1 MNCIFTL
8 ALVAAAG
15 CLGYVVGRRV
25 GYEEAVSQGRAGWHS
40 GG

>member
-15 CLGYVVGRRV
+15 YIGYVVGRRR
-25 GYEEAVSQGRAGWHS
+25 GYEEAMSKGRRPCSYG
-40 GG
+40 